1 MLIFVDK
8 KKEKQRR
15 IKILYFICVILFI
28 VVANIF
34 HFKKALNYNNK
45 KLATYQTIVQK
56 NDWYDKS
63 KTVYLLLSQQENA
76 QTVIIIPKKINR
88 ENITTLAWAFSKIKD
103 IPAEITLT
111 PEISD
116 SQIINELA
124 EVFFPLATK
133 EDHKQKILI
142 SSDLDQ
148 VKDTIM
154 AEHLYPLTLNYKHT
168 KKINNHSQ
176 FMQFLDKNFPAPP
189 KPKNKQEQEKRALQE
204 FAMENISILQRI
216 TLEQKTPEFSHRN
229 LLLKSVRFCLQDS
242 QGTACNT
249 DSNSS
254 FIKNLNTLLQSQRT
268 KIKPKKLILLTSD
281 ELIENIDSLTLEADE
296 GLHFQF
302 QKREAFLL
310 PEEIQN
316 LKKTNKA
323 IYVIKQKAGL
333 NPKYTT
339 SQMKFYKFKTTEVI
353 LDEKI

>member
-8 KKEKQRR
+8 KKEKRRR
-15 IKILYFICVILFI
+15 IKILCFICVVFFI
-28 VVANIF
+28 IVANIF
-34 HFKKALNYNNK
+34 HFKKALNYNNE
-45 KLATYQTIVQK
+45 KLTTYQTIAQK

-63 KTVYLLLSQQENA
+63 KTVYLLFSQQENA
-76 QTVIIIPKKINR
+76 QKVIIIPQKINR
-88 ENITTLAWAFSKIKD
+88 ENIATLALAFSKIKD

-116 SQIINELA
+116 LQIINELA
-124 EVFFPLATK
+124 EIFFPLATEK
-133 EDHKQKILI
+133 TPKQKILI
-142 SSDLDQ
+142 SSDLEM

-168 KKINNHSQ
+168 KKLNNHSQ
-176 FMQFLDKNFPAPP
+176 FMQFLDKKFPTLPE
-189 KPKNKQEQEKRALQE
+189 PKNKQEQEKRALQE
-204 FAMENISILQRI
+204 FAMENLSILQRI
-216 TLEQKTPEFSHRN
+216 TLKQKTPDFSYRN
-229 LLLKSVRFCLQDS
+229 LLLKSVRFCLQNS
-242 QGTACNT
+242 QSTTCST

-254 FIKNLNTLLQSQRT
+254 FIKNLNTLLQSQKKT
-268 KIKPKKLILLTSD
+268 AKPQKLILLTSD

-316 LKKTNKA
+316 LKKSDKA
-323 IYVIKQKAGL
+323 IYTLKQKAGL